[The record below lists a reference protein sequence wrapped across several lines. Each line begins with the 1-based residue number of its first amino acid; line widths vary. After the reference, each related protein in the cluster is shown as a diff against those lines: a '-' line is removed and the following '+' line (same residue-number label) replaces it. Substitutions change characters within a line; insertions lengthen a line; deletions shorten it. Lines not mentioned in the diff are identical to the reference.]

1 MEFGER
7 LKEIRTGLHYSQ
19 KELSEKTGLTLRTIQ
34 RIENNEF
41 KPSLHSL
48 KVIGE
53 VLNTDFSEFQK
64 ASDTKPYEFNFNFKI
79 TDMNQFISDLKTL
92 IKNNWKIIVTIIL
105 VIFLISNYTEI
116 KSGFI
121 DGWNRK

>member
-7 LKEIRTGLHYSQ
+7 
-19 KELSEKTGLTLRTIQ
+19 
-34 RIENNEF
+34 
-41 KPSLHSL
+41 L